1 MITFGPVW
9 HPDIAAI
16 NTPVCI
22 EARNVLP
29 GPSAF
34 RPVRSPVTT
43 TNALN
48 GVCRGA
54 AIVLKNDGSTVQFAA
69 SPDKLYKLTASTFTD
84 VSRTVGGAYLTVP
97 GERMRFITF
106 GQTII
111 ATNGQDVPQ
120 VFDTTS
126 STNFTALPGSPPLA
140 RYIETVRDFVVLG
153 ALTGNEK
160 RIHWSGLA
168 NSNFWTPGTQSC
180 DYQDFN
186 SGGPIRGLLGGSVG
200 YVFQQQ
206 RITRMTFVPG
216 NTTGTP
222 GGGLIFQFDEVQ
234 GQKGLAA
241 PNSLVRVGD
250 VAYYYSTDG
259 FYKFDMNSGQQIPIG
274 TNKWRRF
281 FLNDIRSGTELNMLG
296 AADPVN
302 PIVFWP
308 YISRDNSGLVPDR
321 VLIYDWSL
329 DEATFADITVEAVAT
344 WLTTG
349 VTLDTMNS
357 FGTMETLPY
366 SLDSPF
372 WRGGS
377 ALLALFGIDHK
388 LAFLQGPNLAARVT
402 TADGQGA
409 GRSFISGTRPM
420 VDASGV
426 TVALALRER
435 DADAITYAAAERM
448 EDTGVCPAHISG
460 NLGRAQIV
468 IPAGQTWTL
477 LKGIDDMIGTKSRG
491 RR

>member
-1 MITFGPVW
+1 MIMFGPW
-9 HPDIAAI
+9 HPDVAAI
-16 NTPVCI
+16 NTPVCS

-29 GPSAF
+29 APSGF
-34 RPVRSPVTT
+34 RPLRGPVASS
-43 TNALN
+43 NALD
-48 GVCRGA
+48 GPCRGA

-69 SPDKLYKLTASTFTD
+69 SVDKLYKLTASTFAD
-84 VSRTVGGAYLTVP
+84 VSRLAGGPYNTTA
-97 GERMRFITF
+97 GERTRFITY

-111 ATNGQDVPQ
+111 ATNYIDPPQ

-126 STNFTALPGSPPLA
+126 STNFIALPGSPPQA

-153 ALTGNEK
+153 ALNGNEK
-160 RIHWSGLA
+160 RIQWSGLA
-168 NSNFWTPGTQSC
+168 NSNFWTPGLQSS

-186 SGGPIRGLLGGSVG
+186 SGGPIRGILGGAVG
-200 YVFQQQ
+200 YIFQQQ

-250 VAYYYSTDG
+250 LAYYFSTDG
-259 FYKFDMNSGQQIPIG
+259 FYKFDVNTGQQAPIG

-281 FLNDIRSGTELNMLG
+281 FLNDLRSGSELAMLG
-296 AADPVN
+296 AADPIN
-302 PIVFWP
+302 PIVVWP
-308 YISRDNSGLVPDR
+308 YISRDNSGTTPDR

-329 DEATFADITVEAVAT
+329 DEATFADINVEAFAT

-357 FGTMETLPY
+357 FGTLDTLPY
-366 SLDSPF
+366 TLDSPF
-372 WRGGS
+372 WKGGS

-388 LAFLQGPNLAARVT
+388 LAFLQGPNLAAKVT
-402 TADGQGA
+402 TADGEA
-409 GRSFISGTRPM
+409 PGRSFIQGTRPM
-420 VDASGV
+420 VDATGV

-435 DADAITYAAAERM
+435 DADAVIYNAAESM

-468 IPAGQTWTL
+468 IPAGQTWSL
-477 LKGIDDMIGTKSRG
+477 LKGIDDMQGVRRRG